1 MTVLY
6 FLQRNVSWVLTPH
19 SGCSKKDTVVMMIS
33 SGPANTRLREE
44 WRARAEV
51 GTVSSYGVI

>member
-19 SGCSKKDTVVMMIS
+19 SGCGEEDTVVMMIS

-51 GTVSSYGVI
+51 GSSGVI

>member
-1 MTVLY
+1 M
-6 FLQRNVSWVLTPH
+6 SWVLTPH
-19 SGCSKKDTVVMMIS
+19 SGCGEEDTVVMMIS

-51 GTVSSYGVI
+51 GSMELSEIILK